1 MQKLLRDESGQAV
14 VEYILTAASIL
25 FMVSIIAIGFRR
37 GLVTLWNVISR
48 EVTAACPGCPPD
60 PTVRIR

>member
-25 FMVSIIAIGFRR
+25 FMVSIIAIGFRH